1 VPHPAIPRVEAVR
14 VVAEDVVVLKLGDAL
29 SAVDEAAV
37 IGGVLVMVVSWS
49 YSPLGSIMS
58 GGLSDEKA

>member
-1 VPHPAIPRVEAVR
+1 
-14 VVAEDVVVLKLGDAL
+14 VAEDVVVLKLGDAL

-37 IGGVLVMVVSWS
+37 IGGALVMVVSWS

>member
-1 VPHPAIPRVEAVR
+1 MPHPDIPRVEAVR

-37 IGGVLVMVVSWS
+37 IGGALVMVVSWS
-49 YSPLGSIMS
+49 YSALGSIMS